1 MIGNKIGEGTGKRTA
16 RRVICTEPNFKVEVS
31 FEDTSKLLG
40 VDGMNIGTYTTST
53 KPDGSLDG
61 YGEGVFATLDGEFV
75 TWKGLGV
82 GHFAEG
88 GAVHY
93 TGVLSYST
101 KSAKLA
107 KLNSIAAMFE
117 FDVDPVGKTHSVI
130 YDATAKAASA

>member
-1 MIGNKIGEGTGKRTA
+1 MVGEKIGEGNGARTG

-31 FEDTSKLLG
+31 FEDTMSLMG
-40 VDGMNIGTYTTST
+40 AAGMNIGTYTTST

-61 YGEGVFATLDGEFV
+61 FGEGVFATLEGEFV
-75 TWKGLGV
+75 TWKGMGV
-82 GHFAEG
+82 GHFREG

-117 FDVDPVGKTHSVI
+117 FDVDAAGKTHSTI
-130 YDATAKAASA
+130 YDSAAKAANA